1 MKITGIKKAVGTFNR
16 ANVDGYYSNF
26 YGYLMLDRSTGEVWT
41 DTFYSLG
48 RNEWEKYHDPA
59 IINLGEI
66 ITCFYEKPVN
76 MKTVKETAEKLC
88 DEYLKN

>member
-16 ANVDGYYSNF
+16 ANADGYYSNS

-48 RNEWEKYHDPA
+48 HNEWKKYHDPA

-66 ITCFYEKPVN
+66 ITCVYGESVN